1 MHEKQHNENSYW
13 WAWLH
18 VTNQSSF
25 RDAGTLRFYL
35 YCFEKK
41 HMTNDLILSNVKEHN
56 SITKIRSNISFAKIF
71 FMIIM
76 TYTESLIST
85 IYEH

>member
-56 SITKIRSNISFAKIF
+56 SITKIRSNINFAKNIL
-71 FMIIM
+71 
-76 TYTESLIST
+76 YDYWDVISCLYY
-85 IYEH
+85 ICI